1 MTLYQNEMPIKR
13 KNVTR
18 HPWEATIKDEFSS
31 YMKYAH
37 NSVNNPHYRQTMPKT
52 SEKNINL
59 VKFTVIGNRV
69 TDEFIYCV
77 KLVKGVYKYRRK
89 YFDAPTIRGVN
100 GVEWPQVWNDLK
112 VKYGGLAYCL
122 SNQVAVLIN
131 DQFLGG
137 ENELKEMI
145 ESKYTYHIC
154 PDYYNEAIAEF
165 SKYIDSS
172 CRPCVYMHFSINCD
186 HIGTMIFMLYSDI
199 VPRTCENFMRLCTE
213 KRGGYAGTPV
223 HRIVKDCWIQCG
235 GFGLKDTQLDC
246 ENFIVPHDRRG
257 VLCMA
262 NDGRHKDCST
272 QFFILL
278 QPAPWME
285 KKYVAFGQLIDGE
298 QTLQI
303 IENVPTW
310 YESPTCE
317 VVIYKAG
324 ILNLD
329 CQEIVV
335 CKGIHEYIQGH
346 IENLSELGDVLYSDL
361 IKKVFLELETKQT
374 THHLHQEEE
383 EEENANK
390 DLNNIRATR
399 RFIRRKEDIDKQIEE
414 SDTDNQHSST
424 VSEQEN
430 EEFDV
435 ELYESENEY
444 EAEVS
449 LDAPPSSHS
458 KVKPEIPF
466 YIPLT
471 DVPYPGEI
479 DSTHDLKKF
488 LKGHYCLEEDLMT
501 EHPKKIGKAQASYA
515 SEMIDLD
522 EIHDSDDITLN
533 SLDTD
538 DEEEIRRYIKCNV
551 DRVSFA
557 GDIVKNIARGVGKF
571 NIFEDARKSE
581 LITDEE
587 LRRFRLASTDCRTRD
602 ELEKFVPLNIP
613 PVESK
618 SPENI
623 IRSQTEYTL
632 PGFLDKALISKGST
646 SIEGEESSVARKVR
660 IAPTAFTLNTK
671 PSHISRRAT
680 GYVRGSADSDTDVLR
695 RSVLTRLYE
704 DVTIEDEPGPT
715 LKDYK
720 PMSEMRQRNIL
731 LTFSTNFGHRS
742 NESTR
747 GKLRRPSLKMETPSF
762 DQVMNIQHGKKLV
775 RKVSSD
781 YVKTLDRIEQQF
793 ENSIRSIEF
802 AKKRPAMSVA
812 QYQKKNQMFQ
822 ENLKETKETNVAKVS
837 LNEA

>member
-1 MTLYQNEMPIKR
+1 
-13 KNVTR
+13 
-18 HPWEATIKDEFSS
+18 
-31 YMKYAH
+31 
-37 NSVNNPHYRQTMPKT
+37 MPKKAERNT
-52 SEKNINL
+52 NP

-69 TDEFIYCV
+69 TEEFIYCV

-100 GVEWPQVWNDLK
+100 GVEWPQVWDDLK

-137 ENELKEMI
+137 KKELKEMI

-165 SKYIDSS
+165 LEYIDTS
-172 CRPCVYMHFSINCD
+172 C
-186 HIGTMIFMLYSDI
+186 LYSDI
-199 VPRTCENFMRLCTE
+199 LPRTCENFMRLCKE
-213 KRGGYAGTPV
+213 RRGGYAGTPV

-257 VLCMA
+257 ELCMA

-272 QFFILL
+272 QFFVLL

-298 QTLQI
+298 QTLQT

-317 VVIYKAG
+317 IIIYKAG
-324 ILNLD
+324 ILNPD
-329 CQEIVV
+329 CQEIVI

-361 IKKVFLELETKQT
+361 FKKVFSELEAKQT
-374 THHLHQEEE
+374 VKKQTRLQQEDEE
-383 EEENANK
+383 KENANG
-390 DLNNIRATR
+390 DLNNIRATQ
-399 RFIRRKEDIDKQIEE
+399 RFIRRKEDIEKQIEE
-414 SDTDNQHSST
+414 SDTDNQQHSST
-424 VSEQEN
+424 ISEQEN

-449 LDAPPSSHS
+449 LDAPPSLHS

-479 DSTHDLKKF
+479 DSTHDLKK
-488 LKGHYCLEEDLMT
+488 
-501 EHPKKIGKAQASYA
+501 
-515 SEMIDLD
+515 
-522 EIHDSDDITLN
+522 
-533 SLDTD
+533 
-538 DEEEIRRYIKCNV
+538 CNV

-557 GDIVKNIARGVGKF
+557 GDIVKNIAKRVGKF
-571 NIFEDARKSE
+571 NIFEGARKSE

-587 LRRFRLASTDCRTRD
+587 LRRIRVASTDYRTRD
-602 ELEKFVPLNIP
+602 EQEK
-613 PVESK
+613 
-618 SPENI
+618 
-623 IRSQTEYTL
+623 
-632 PGFLDKALISKGST
+632 
-646 SIEGEESSVARKVR
+646 KVR
-660 IAPTAFTLNTK
+660 IAPTALTAKTE
-671 PSHISRRAT
+671 PSRIRRRPT
-680 GYVRGSADSDTDVLR
+680 GYVHVSADSDTDARR
-695 RSVLTRLYE
+695 RSVLARLYD
-704 DVTIEDEPGPT
+704 DVTIKDEPGPI

-720 PMSEMRQRNIL
+720 PMSEMRQKNMF
-731 LTFSTNFGHRS
+731 LTFSTNFGPRS
-742 NESTR
+742 DESTR
-747 GKLRRPSLKMETPSF
+747 EKLNRPSLKIEKPSF
-762 DQVMNIQHGKKLV
+762 DQVMNIQHGKKLE

-781 YVKTLDRIEQQF
+781 YVKTIDQIEQQFEQF

-802 AKKRPAMSVA
+802 AKKRPAMSVS
-812 QYQKKNQMFQ
+812 QYHKKNQMHQ
-822 ENLKETKETNVAKVS
+822 ENMEET
-837 LNEA
+837 